1 MQCIVLTNSLRLAA
15 KYRASQQDILA
26 ILEKNLVY
34 QQIVEFHLLD
44 VSDYQDEFGEKPT
57 WQEHKAILGDFMA
70 GMGLH
75 PSPSLSLFIVGGDDV
90 IPMPRI
96 TNPINET
103 EQLESDILY
112 CFAGEELT
120 RLDAKEALCN
130 VGRLPL
136 ESGSL
141 PSTLNDDLQ
150 SYFNLSNMML
160 MTGIEVNKVVMT
172 STESWLPASNDMV
185 RGLPVEEPPHIADAT
200 NGNLFVSPRL
210 SVEDTYVIRHYK
222 KEISQ
227 ADMLMFNLHGAD
239 ARGYSSFY
247 GEGLSGHNSPEAFSC
262 DLLKY
267 SGARILNTV
276 ACFGGRYIGYNR
288 NDSMLMSA
296 MYGGGVVLYAGSCT
310 MALGRSSSIHNVA
323 EDALMPS
330 GYSESFMK
338 LYSLYLFKGIT
349 AGEAFLTAK
358 CDYFNLCHALDGEDC
373 ALATVL
379 MFNLYG
385 MPVLCVNSNKKVIQ
399 EARGIKEVHT
409 IRNHTKTS
417 SRILYSKKPATSSIL
432 EEVRMRVDD
441 NLQKIRSTIESK
453 LYNYWG
459 LNPADLDNIVEISN
473 SNQKSLRFEYK
484 SNIGPINKRYWAYA
498 DKNGNVKDVIH
509 FKSLVSNNNN

>member
-15 KYRASQQDILA
+15 KYRALQQDVLDILK
-26 ILEKNLVY
+26 KNLVC
-34 QQIVEFHLLD
+34 QQIVEFLLLD

-57 WQEHKAILGDFMA
+57 WQEHKAILADFMA
-70 GMGLH
+70 GMGLQ

-120 RLDAKEALCN
+120 RLDVKEALCN

-185 RGLPVEEPPHIADAT
+185 KGLPVEEPPHIANAT

-210 SVEDTYVIRHYK
+210 SVDDSYVLRYYQR
-222 KEISQ
+222 EIGQ

-239 ARGYSSFY
+239 AHGYSSFY
-247 GEGLSGHNSPEAFSC
+247 GEGFSGHNTPEAFSC
-262 DLLKY
+262 DMLRY

-310 MALGRSSSIHNVA
+310 SALGRTGQIHNVA

-338 LYSLYLFKGIT
+338 LYSLYLFRGIT
-349 AGEAFLTAK
+349 AGEAFLSAK
-358 CDYFNLCHALDGEDC
+358 CDYFNLCHSLDGDDC

-385 MPVLCVNSNKKVIQ
+385 MPVLHVNSDKSVIQ
-399 EARGIKEVHT
+399 EARGIKEVHDINT
-409 IRNHTKTS
+409 HQKTMG
-417 SRILYSKKPATSSIL
+417 RVLYDKNQTTSSIL
-432 EEVRMRVDD
+432 AEVRMKVND
-441 NLQKIRSTIESK
+441 NLLKIRKTIESR

-459 LNPADLDNIVEISN
+459 LNPSDLYNIVELTRGS
-473 SNQKSLRFEYK
+473 QKSLRFEYK
-484 SNIGPINKRYWAYA
+484 SGTGLIKKRSWAFT
-498 DKNGNVKDVIH
+498 DELGNVKDVVH
-509 FKSLVSNNNN
+509 FK

>member
-15 KYRASQQDILA
+15 KYRASQQDVLA

-34 QQIVEFHLLD
+34 QQIVEFQLLD
-44 VSDYQDEFGEKPT
+44 VTDYQDEFGEKPT
-57 WQEHKAILGDFMA
+57 WQEHKAILADFMA
-70 GMGLH
+70 GMGLQ

-90 IPMPRI
+90 VPMPRI

-112 CFAGEELT
+112 CFAEEELT
-120 RLDAKEALCN
+120 RLDVKEALCN

-185 RGLPVEEPPHIADAT
+185 KGLPVEEPPHIANAT

-210 SVEDTYVIRHYK
+210 SVDDSYVLRYYQR
-222 KEISQ
+222 EIGQ

-239 ARGYSSFY
+239 AHGYSSFY
-247 GEGLSGHNSPEAFSC
+247 GEGLSGHNTPEAFSC
-262 DLLKY
+262 DMLRY

-296 MYGGGVVLYAGSCT
+296 LYGGGVVLYAGSCT
-310 MALGRSSSIHNVA
+310 SALGRSGRAHNVA
-323 EDALMPS
+323 EDALIPS

-338 LYSLYLFKGIT
+338 LYSLYLFRGIT
-349 AGEAFLTAK
+349 AGEAFLSAK
-358 CDYFNLCHALDGEDC
+358 CDYFNLCRSLDGDDC

-385 MPVLCVNSNKKVIQ
+385 MPVLHVNSNKSVIL
-399 EARGIKEVHT
+399 EARGIKEVHDINT
-409 IRNHTKTS
+409 HQKTMGRVLYDKSQS
-417 SRILYSKKPATSSIL
+417 STSVLS
-432 EEVRMRVDD
+432 EVRMRVND
-441 NLQKIRSTIESK
+441 NLLKIRKTIESK
-453 LYNYWG
+453 LYSYWG
-459 LNPADLDNIVEISN
+459 LNPSDLDNIVEFTKGN
-473 SNQKSLRFEYK
+473 KKSLRFEYK
-484 SNIGPINKRYWAYA
+484 SGTGLIKKRSWAFTDELGNI
-498 DKNGNVKDVIH
+498 KDVVH
-509 FKSLVSNNNN
+509 FK

>member
-15 KYRASQQDILA
+15 KYRASQQDVLA
-26 ILEKNLVY
+26 ILEKNLVC
-34 QQIVEFHLLD
+34 QQIVEFLLLD

-57 WQEHKAILGDFMA
+57 WQEHKAIMADFMS
-70 GMGLH
+70 GMGLQ

-96 TNPINET
+96 ANPINET

-112 CFAGEELT
+112 CFAEEELT
-120 RLDAKEALCN
+120 RLDVKEALCN

-185 RGLPVEEPPHIADAT
+185 KGLPVEEPPHIANAT

-210 SVEDTYVIRHYK
+210 SVDDSYVLRYYQR
-222 KEISQ
+222 EIGQ

-239 ARGYSSFY
+239 AHGYSSFY
-247 GEGLSGHNSPEAFSC
+247 GEGLSGHNTPEAFSC
-262 DLLKY
+262 DMLRY

-310 MALGRSSSIHNVA
+310 SALGRTGQIHNVA

-338 LYSLYLFKGIT
+338 LYSLYLFRGIT
-349 AGEAFLTAK
+349 AGEAFLSAK
-358 CDYFNLCHALDGEDC
+358 CDYFNLCRSLDGDDC

-385 MPVLCVNSNKKVIQ
+385 IPVLHVNSNKSVIQ
-399 EARGIKEVHT
+399 EARGIKEVHDINT
-409 IRNHTKTS
+409 HQKTMGRVLYDKSQS
-417 SRILYSKKPATSSIL
+417 STSVLS
-432 EEVRMRVDD
+432 EVRMRVND
-441 NLQKIRSTIESK
+441 NLLKIRKTIESK
-453 LYNYWG
+453 LYSYWG
-459 LNPADLDNIVEISN
+459 LNPSDLDNIVEFTKGN
-473 SNQKSLRFEYK
+473 KKSLRFEYK
-484 SNIGPINKRYWAYA
+484 SGTGLIKKRSWAFT
-498 DKNGNVKDVIH
+498 DELGNVKDVVH
-509 FKSLVSNNNN
+509 FK

>member
-15 KYRASQQDILA
+15 KYRASQQDVLA
-26 ILEKNLVY
+26 ILEKNLVC
-34 QQIVEFHLLD
+34 QQIVEFLLLD
-44 VSDYQDEFGEKPT
+44 VSDYQDEFGEKQT
-57 WQEHKAILGDFMA
+57 WQEHKAILADFMA
-70 GMGLH
+70 GMGLQ

-96 TNPINET
+96 ANPINET

-120 RLDAKEALCN
+120 RLDVKESLCN

-185 RGLPVEEPPHIADAT
+185 KGLPVEEPAHIANAT

-210 SVEDTYVIRHYK
+210 SVDDSYVMRYYQR
-222 KEISQ
+222 EIGQ

-239 ARGYSSFY
+239 AHGYSSFY
-247 GEGLSGHNSPEAFSC
+247 GEGLSGHNTPEAFSC
-262 DLLKY
+262 DMLRY

-310 MALGRSSSIHNVA
+310 SALGRTGQIHNVA

-338 LYSLYLFKGIT
+338 LYSLYLFRGIT
-349 AGEAFLTAK
+349 AGEAFLSAK
-358 CDYFNLCHALDGEDC
+358 CDYFNLCRSLDGDDC
-373 ALATVL
+373 ALATIL

-385 MPVLCVNSNKKVIQ
+385 MPVLHVNSNKSVIQ
-399 EARGIKEVHT
+399 EARGIKGVHNIT
-409 IRNHTKTS
+409 NYKKAS
-417 SRILYSKKPATSSIL
+417 SRVLYDKNQTTSSIL
-432 EEVRMRVDD
+432 SEVQMKVND
-441 NLQKIRSTIESK
+441 NLQKIRKTIESR

-459 LNPADLDNIVEISN
+459 LNPSDLDNIVELTRGS
-473 SNQKSLRFEYK
+473 QKSLRFEYN
-484 SNIGPINKRYWAYA
+484 SRTGPIKKRSWAFA
-498 DKNGNVKDVIH
+498 DDLGNVKDVVH
-509 FKSLVSNNNN
+509 FK

>member
-15 KYRASQQDILA
+15 KYRASQQDVLA
-26 ILEKNLVY
+26 ILEKNLVC
-34 QQIVEFHLLD
+34 QQIVEFLLLD

-57 WQEHKAILGDFMA
+57 WQEHKAILADFMA
-70 GMGLH
+70 GMGLQ

-96 TNPINET
+96 ANPINET

-112 CFAGEELT
+112 CFAEEELT
-120 RLDAKEALCN
+120 RLDVKEALCN

-185 RGLPVEEPPHIADAT
+185 KGLPVEEPPHIANAT

-210 SVEDTYVIRHYK
+210 SVDDSYVLRYYQR
-222 KEISQ
+222 EIGQ

-239 ARGYSSFY
+239 AHGYSSFY
-247 GEGLSGHNSPEAFSC
+247 GEGLNGHNTPEAFSC
-262 DLLKY
+262 DMLRY

-310 MALGRSSSIHNVA
+310 SALGRTGQIHNVA

-338 LYSLYLFKGIT
+338 LYSLYLFRGIT
-349 AGEAFLTAK
+349 AGEAFLSAK
-358 CDYFNLCHALDGEDC
+358 CDYFNLCHSLDGDDC

-385 MPVLCVNSNKKVIQ
+385 MPVLHVNSNKSVIQ
-399 EARGIKEVHT
+399 EARGIKEVHDINT
-409 IRNHTKTS
+409 HQKTMG
-417 SRILYSKKPATSSIL
+417 RVLYDKNQTTSSIL
-432 EEVRMRVDD
+432 SEVRMKVND
-441 NLQKIRSTIESK
+441 NLQKIRNTIESK

-459 LNPADLDNIVEISN
+459 LNPSDLDNIVELTRGS
-473 SNQKSLRFEYK
+473 QKSLRFEYK
-484 SNIGPINKRYWAYA
+484 SGIGLIKKRSWAFA
-498 DKNGNVKDVIH
+498 DELGNVKDVVH
-509 FKSLVSNNNN
+509 FK

>member
-15 KYRASQQDILA
+15 KYRASQQDVLA
-26 ILEKNLVY
+26 ILEKNLVC
-34 QQIVEFHLLD
+34 QQIVEFLLLD

-57 WQEHKAILGDFMA
+57 WQEHKTILADFMA
-70 GMGLH
+70 GMGLQ

-96 TNPINET
+96 ANPINET

-112 CFAGEELT
+112 CFAGDELT
-120 RLDAKEALCN
+120 RLDVKEALCN

-136 ESGSL
+136 QSGSL

-185 RGLPVEEPPHIADAT
+185 KGLPVEEPPHIANAT

-210 SVEDTYVIRHYK
+210 SVDDSYVLRYYQR
-222 KEISQ
+222 EIGQ

-239 ARGYSSFY
+239 AHGYSSFY
-247 GEGLSGHNSPEAFSC
+247 GEGLSGHNTPEAFSC
-262 DLLKY
+262 DMLRY

-310 MALGRSSSIHNVA
+310 SALGRTGQIHNVA

-338 LYSLYLFKGIT
+338 LYSLYLFRGIT
-349 AGEAFLTAK
+349 AGEAFLSAK
-358 CDYFNLCHALDGEDC
+358 CDYFNLCHSLDGDDC

-385 MPVLCVNSNKKVIQ
+385 IPVLHVNSNKSVIQ
-399 EARGIKEVHT
+399 EARGIKEVHDINT
-409 IRNHTKTS
+409 HQKTMG
-417 SRILYSKKPATSSIL
+417 RVLYDKNQPSTSVLS
-432 EEVRMRVDD
+432 EVRMRVND
-441 NLQKIRSTIESK
+441 NLLKIRKTIESK
-453 LYNYWG
+453 LYSYWG
-459 LNPADLDNIVEISN
+459 LNPSDLDNIVELTRGS
-473 SNQKSLRFEYK
+473 QKSLRFEYK
-484 SNIGPINKRYWAYA
+484 SGTGLIKKRSWAFT
-498 DKNGNVKDVIH
+498 DELGNVKDVVH
-509 FKSLVSNNNN
+509 FK

>member
-15 KYRASQQDILA
+15 KYRASQQDVLA
-26 ILEKNLVY
+26 ILEKNLVC
-34 QQIVEFHLLD
+34 QQIVEFLLLD

-57 WQEHKAILGDFMA
+57 WQEHKAIMADFMA
-70 GMGLH
+70 GMGLQ

-96 TNPINET
+96 ANPINET

-112 CFAGEELT
+112 CFAGEELIM
-120 RLDAKEALCN
+120 LDVKESLCN

-185 RGLPVEEPPHIADAT
+185 KGLPVEEPPHIANAT

-210 SVEDTYVIRHYK
+210 SVDDSYVLRYYQR
-222 KEISQ
+222 EIGQ

-239 ARGYSSFY
+239 AHGYSSFY
-247 GEGLSGHNSPEAFSC
+247 GEGLSGHNTPEAFSC
-262 DLLKY
+262 DMLRY

-310 MALGRSSSIHNVA
+310 SALGRTGQIHNVA

-338 LYSLYLFKGIT
+338 LYSLYLFRGIT
-349 AGEAFLTAK
+349 AGEAFLSAK
-358 CDYFNLCHALDGEDC
+358 CDYFNLCRSLDGDDC

-385 MPVLCVNSNKKVIQ
+385 MPVLHVNSNKSVIQ
-399 EARGIKEVHT
+399 EARGIKEIHDINTHQKNMGRVLYD
-409 IRNHTKTS
+409 KSQSSTS
-417 SRILYSKKPATSSIL
+417 VLSEL
-432 EEVRMRVDD
+432 RMRVND
-441 NLQKIRSTIESK
+441 NLLKIRKTIESK
-453 LYNYWG
+453 LYSYWG
-459 LNPADLDNIVEISN
+459 LNPLDLDNIVELTRGS
-473 SNQKSLRFEYK
+473 QKSLRFEYK
-484 SNIGPINKRYWAYA
+484 SGTGLIKKRSWAFT
-498 DKNGNVKDVIH
+498 DELGNVKDVVH
-509 FKSLVSNNNN
+509 FK

>member
-15 KYRASQQDILA
+15 KYRASQQDVLA
-26 ILEKNLVY
+26 ILEKNLVC
-34 QQIVEFHLLD
+34 QQIVEFLLLD

-57 WQEHKAILGDFMA
+57 WQEHKTILADFMA
-70 GMGLH
+70 GMGLQ

-96 TNPINET
+96 ANPINET

-112 CFAGEELT
+112 CFAGDELT
-120 RLDAKEALCN
+120 RLDVKEALCN

-136 ESGSL
+136 QSGSL

-185 RGLPVEEPPHIADAT
+185 KGLPVEEPPHIANAT

-210 SVEDTYVIRHYK
+210 SVDDSYVLRYYQR
-222 KEISQ
+222 EIGQ

-239 ARGYSSFY
+239 AHGYSSFY
-247 GEGLSGHNSPEAFSC
+247 GEGLSGHNTPEAFSC
-262 DLLKY
+262 DMLRY

-310 MALGRSSSIHNVA
+310 SALGRTGQIHNVA

-338 LYSLYLFKGIT
+338 LYSLYLFRGIT
-349 AGEAFLTAK
+349 AGEAFLSAK
-358 CDYFNLCHALDGEDC
+358 CDYFNLCRSLDGDDC

-385 MPVLCVNSNKKVIQ
+385 MPVLHVNSNKSVIQ
-399 EARGIKEVHT
+399 EACGIKEVHDINT
-409 IRNHTKTS
+409 HQKTMGRVLYDKSQS
-417 SRILYSKKPATSSIL
+417 STSVLS
-432 EEVRMRVDD
+432 EVRMRVND
-441 NLQKIRSTIESK
+441 NLLKIRKTIESK
-453 LYNYWG
+453 LYSYWE
-459 LNPADLDNIVEISN
+459 LNPSDLDNIVEFTKGN
-473 SNQKSLRFEYK
+473 KKSLRFEYK
-484 SNIGPINKRYWAYA
+484 SGTGLIKKRSWAFT
-498 DKNGNVKDVIH
+498 DELGNVKDVVH
-509 FKSLVSNNNN
+509 FK

>member
-15 KYRASQQDILA
+15 KYRASQQDVLA
-26 ILEKNLVY
+26 ILEKNLVC
-34 QQIVEFHLLD
+34 QQIVEFLLLD

-57 WQEHKAILGDFMA
+57 WQEHKAIMADFMA
-70 GMGLH
+70 GMGLQ

-96 TNPINET
+96 ANPINET

-112 CFAGEELT
+112 CFAGDELT
-120 RLDAKEALCN
+120 RLDVKEALCN

-136 ESGSL
+136 QSGSL

-185 RGLPVEEPPHIADAT
+185 KGLPVEEPPHIANAT

-210 SVEDTYVIRHYK
+210 SVDDSYVLRYYQR
-222 KEISQ
+222 EIGQ

-239 ARGYSSFY
+239 AHGYSSFY
-247 GEGLSGHNSPEAFSC
+247 GEGLSGHNTPEAFSC
-262 DLLKY
+262 DMLRY

-310 MALGRSSSIHNVA
+310 SALGRTGQIHNVA

-338 LYSLYLFKGIT
+338 LYSLYLFRGIT
-349 AGEAFLTAK
+349 AGEAFLSAK
-358 CDYFNLCHALDGEDC
+358 CDYFNLCHSLDGDDC

-385 MPVLCVNSNKKVIQ
+385 IPVLHVNSNKSVIQ
-399 EARGIKEVHT
+399 EARGIKEVHDIDT
-409 IRNHTKTS
+409 HQKTMG
-417 SRILYSKKPATSSIL
+417 RVLYDKNQPSTSVLS
-432 EEVRMRVDD
+432 EVRMRVND
-441 NLQKIRSTIESK
+441 NLLKIRKTIESK
-453 LYNYWG
+453 LYSYWG
-459 LNPADLDNIVEISN
+459 LNPSDLDNIVELTRGS
-473 SNQKSLRFEYK
+473 QKSLRFEYK
-484 SNIGPINKRYWAYA
+484 SGTGLIKKRSWAFT
-498 DKNGNVKDVIH
+498 DELGNVKDVVH
-509 FKSLVSNNNN
+509 FK

>member
-15 KYRASQQDILA
+15 KYRASQQDVLA
-26 ILEKNLVY
+26 LLNKNLVY
-34 QQIVEFHLLD
+34 QQIIEFLLLD

-57 WQEHKAILGDFMA
+57 WQEHKAILADFMA
-70 GMGLH
+70 GMGLQ
-75 PSPSLSLFIVGGDDV
+75 PSPKLSLFIVGGDDV

-96 TNPINET
+96 PNPINEL
-103 EQLESDILY
+103 EQLEADMLY
-112 CFAGEELT
+112 CFTGEEIT
-120 RLDAKEALCN
+120 RLEAKEAICN

-141 PSTLNDDLQ
+141 PSSLTDDLQ

-160 MTGIEVNKVVMT
+160 TTGIEVNKVVMT

-185 RGLPVEEPPHIADAT
+185 RGLPVEEPPYIADAT

-210 SVEDTYVIRHYK
+210 SIDDTYVVKHYQ

-239 ARGYSSFY
+239 AHGYSSFY
-247 GEGLSGHNSPEAFSC
+247 GEGLSGHNTPEAFSC
-262 DLLKY
+262 EMLRY
-267 SGARILNTV
+267 SGARIFNTV

-296 MYGGGVVLYAGSCT
+296 LYGGGVMLYAGSCT
-310 MALGRSSSIHNVA
+310 SALGRSGPVHNVA

-349 AGEAFLTAK
+349 AGEAFLSAK
-358 CDYFNLCHALDGEDC
+358 CDYFNLCHTLDSDEC
-373 ALATVL
+373 AMATVL

-385 MPVLCVNSNKKVIQ
+385 MPVLHVNSNKSVIQ
-399 EARGIKEVHT
+399 EARGIKEVHDINT
-409 IRNHTKTS
+409 HKKTT
-417 SRILYSKKPATSSIL
+417 SRVIYDKNQTPSSIL
-432 EEVRMRVDD
+432 SEIRMRVND
-441 NLQKIRSTIESK
+441 NLQKIRKTIESK
-453 LYNYWG
+453 LYSYWG
-459 LNPADLDNIVEISN
+459 LNPADLDSIVELTN
-473 SNQKSLRFEYK
+473 SNHKSLRFEYISGTGLIK
-484 SNIGPINKRYWAYA
+484 KRSWAFA
-498 DKNGNVKDVIH
+498 DDLGNVKDVVH
-509 FKSLVSNNNN
+509 FK

>member
-1 MQCIVLTNSLRLAA
+1 MQCVIFTNSLRLAA
-15 KYRASQQDILA
+15 KYRASQQDVLA
-26 ILEKNLVY
+26 ILNKNLLC
-34 QQIVEFHLLD
+34 QQIVEFLLLD
-44 VSDYQDEFGEKPT
+44 VSDYQDEFGDKPT
-57 WQEHKAILGDFMA
+57 WQEHKAILADFMA
-70 GMGLH
+70 GMGLQ
-75 PSPSLSLFIVGGDDV
+75 PSPKLSLFIVGGDDV
-90 IPMPRI
+90 IPMPKI
-96 TNPINET
+96 TNPINE
-103 EQLESDILY
+103 LEVLEADILY

-120 RLDAKEALCN
+120 KLEAKSALCN

-160 MTGIEVNKVVMT
+160 TTGIEVNRVVMT

-185 RGLPVEEPPHIADAT
+185 RGLPVEELPHIADAT
-200 NGNLFVSPRL
+200 NKNIFVSPRL
-210 SVEDTYVIRHYK
+210 SVDDDYVIKYYQR
-222 KEISQ
+222 EIGQ

-239 ARGYSSFY
+239 AHGYSSFY
-247 GEGLSGHNSPEAFSC
+247 GEGLSGHNTPEAFSC
-262 DLLKY
+262 EMLRY
-267 SGARILNTV
+267 SGARIFNTV

-296 MYGGGVVLYAGSCT
+296 MFGGGVVLYAGSCT
-310 MALGRSSSIHNVA
+310 SALGRTGQIHNVA

-338 LYSLYLFKGIT
+338 LYSLYLFRGIT
-349 AGEAFLTAK
+349 AGEAFLSAK

-385 MPVLCVNSNKKVIQ
+385 MPVLHVNSNKSVIQ
-399 EARGIKEVHT
+399 EARGIKEVHNIDT
-409 IRNHTKTS
+409 HKKTT
-417 SRILYSKKPATSSIL
+417 SRVLYDKNQTSSSIL
-432 EEVRMRVDD
+432 YEVRMRVND

-459 LNPADLDNIVEISN
+459 LNPADLDNIVELTN
-473 SNQKSLRFEYK
+473 GNQKSLRFEYK
-484 SNIGPINKRYWAYA
+484 SETGPIKKRSWAFA
-498 DKNGNVKDVIH
+498 DDLGNVKDVVH
-509 FKSLVSNNNN
+509 FK